1 MSASADYLQEYQKTE
16 TAYTEGHLEEAAT
29 LVYQLVEDYPDDP
42 SARLLCGH
50 IYYGLQQYDIAR
62 EQYEAVLTLTDD
74 PELLDQAQAYM
85 TEANQLSSESDLPN
99 IDSEG
104 LLADDDDFDDATETI
119 LEDFNTDEP
128 ANGAAAGMESEP
140 ALSAD
145 EIDPLDPLS
154 DLDLDI
160 ESLSSPPEQVGEADH
175 LEGSLEDEDL
185 SLEAM
190 DLSQPFEEPMEMSP
204 GSDAVTDED
213 LEDLDLDIPA
223 MPEDDLELDS
233 SDLSQPDL
241 EEEDFDAVAFE
252 SDPLADVGDE
262 LEEYE
267 ADSELTNPLNNPFAP
282 LEADADAGGTEE
294 RAGAGENDWE
304 TEEPFGL
311 GAEIPQENSSDNPFD
326 DSDLLDNDLEQ
337 LSEDLS
343 EDGAIA
349 PDLQEV
355 GISAAD
361 RDEAEAE
368 LASDLFELEDFPSE
382 LELEDLSPES
392 EPSNGNGNGS
402 SPVPPDTQPEP
413 ISGDLD
419 LDEFDDELDDIFAPL
434 EDPDPPAADGE
445 PEVSETESHRRNGR
459 AAIAEEEE
467 FPFDRMEMD
476 IEPEADDE
484 AETLL
489 TDSSRGVEPAFEE
502 DQEDPDSD
510 WDEMDAPA
518 FAALPDLDFDDDIPN
533 SFNLDALDEETFEE
547 NGAAAHRDGTKPTAK
562 SDRNGS
568 SPPPAATG
576 VASHS
581 QTTDD
586 FLDDFEEFDD
596 LGNLPDFEVSPE
608 EASAF
613 LPDSSD
619 FEDDNLDSQ
628 FIATTTSNLDSDS
641 SAIHEDD
648 GLMTPTERETITT
661 FTTPSEDHV
670 DTSLSVEPGSFA
682 FLENKPLKTKSVY
695 TALGTG
701 LVTLIAVAVA
711 TNVATQIAA
720 RNDRA
725 VVVNYLRTTGW
736 IMTAVAG
743 AASFGTTWTISRI
756 TAGQMEKASKELQ
769 TQFEAIARG
778 NLDARVNVYAED
790 ELGQMCAKFNYMAQF
805 IQSTTREAQRKAEEQ
820 EEAKENLQRQVIR
833 LLDDVE
839 GAARG
844 DLTVSAEVTADVL
857 GAVADSFN
865 LTIQNLREIVV
876 QVKQAAR
883 QVSKGATDSASF
895 AKDVAGDALR
905 QAEELAATLNSV
917 QLLTDA
923 IQRVA
928 DSAKEAEEVARS
940 AAALATK
947 GGEAVQMT
955 VAGILKIRETVAET
969 TRDVKRLAESSQEI
983 SKIVAIISNIASRT
997 NLLALNASIEAARA
1011 GEAGRGFAIVADEV
1025 RQLADKSAKSLKEIE
1040 QIVMQI
1046 QSQTSSVMMAMEE
1059 GNQQVIEGTK
1069 LAEQAKR
1076 SLDDIIQVTNRIDV
1090 LVRSITAD
1098 TVEQNETAR
1107 AVAQVMQAV
1116 EHSAQETSQ
1125 EAHRVASALS
1135 NLVGVARDLLTSVER
1150 FRVDPSERQ

>member
-16 TAYTEGHLEEAAT
+16 TAYTEGNLEEAAT
-29 LVYQLVEDYPDDP
+29 LVCQLVEDYPDDP

-50 IYYGLQQYDIAR
+50 IYYDLQQFDVAR
-62 EQYEAVLTLTDD
+62 EQYNAVLTLTDD

-85 TEANQLSSESDLPN
+85 TEADQLSSSSDPPN
-99 IDSEG
+99 GSGAPPPD
-104 LLADDDDFDDATETI
+104 DDDFDDDFDDATETI
-119 LEDFNTDEP
+119 LEDFNGDEP
-128 ANGAAAGMESEP
+128 AAQPVGMESEP
-140 ALSAD
+140 DLAAD
-145 EIDPLDPLS
+145 IADDLS
-154 DLDLDI
+154 DLDIDI
-160 ESLSSPPEQVGEADH
+160 ESLSPPPERVDAVEE
-175 LEGSLEDEDL
+175 LELGPDDEEL
-185 SLEAM
+185 NPEEM
-190 DLSQPFEEPMEMSP
+190 DFSQPFQEAMEMSP
-204 GSDAVTDED
+204 AGEAGADED
-213 LEDLDLDIPA
+213 LEDLDLGIPA
-223 MPEDDLELDS
+223 TSEPELDGGMPEDDWELDS

-241 EEEDFDAVAFE
+241 GEGDFDAIAFE
-252 SDPLADVGDE
+252 SDPLADVGAE
-262 LEEYE
+262 LDEYE
-267 ADSELTNPLNNPFAP
+267 ADSDLTNPLNNPFAE
-282 LEADADAGGTEE
+282 LEGNEAGGGFEG
-294 RAGAGENDWE
+294 AAGENDLE
-304 TEEPFGL
+304 IEDPFVLEE
-311 GAEIPQENSSDNPFD
+311 EIPQEDESENHFASPEGEFLD
-326 DSDLLDNDLEQ
+326 DDLDELSGDLFK
-337 LSEDLS
+337 D
-343 EDGAIA
+343 DAIA
-349 PDLQEV
+349 PELKRP
-355 GISAAD
+355 GLSATD
-361 RDEAEAE
+361 RVAAEPE
-368 LASDLFELEDFPSE
+368 LESDLFELD
-382 LELEDLSPES
+382 DLSPES
-392 EPSNGNGNGS
+392 EPSNGNGNGPR
-402 SPVPPDTQPEP
+402 PVAPDTRPETL
-413 ISGDLD
+413 SGDPD
-419 LDEFDDELDDIFAPL
+419 LGEFDDELDDIFAPL
-434 EDPDPPAADGE
+434 EEPAPPGTEGEAEIPRTEPHRQNGKGAVAEDFDESPFDMMEIDGE
-445 PEVSETESHRRNGR
+445 
-459 AAIAEEEE
+459 AA
-467 FPFDRMEMD
+467 
-476 IEPEADDE
+476 ADDE

-502 DQEDPDSD
+502 DSDFD
-510 WDEMDAPA
+510 WDSSELPA
-518 FAALPDLDFDDDIPN
+518 FAEPPDLDADDDIPD

-547 NGAAAHRDGTKPTAK
+547 NGSGQSR
-562 SDRNGS
+562 DRNGS
-568 SPPPAATG
+568 VPPPAATG

-596 LGNLPDFEVSPE
+596 LGHLPDFEVSPE

-628 FIATTTSNLDSDS
+628 FIATTTSSLESDS
-641 SAIHEDD
+641 SAIHEDE

-661 FTTPSEDHV
+661 FTAPSEDHV

-682 FLENKPLKTKSVY
+682 FLENKPLKIKSLY

-743 AASFGTTWTISRI
+743 AASFGTAWTVGRI
-756 TAGQMEKASKELQ
+756 TAGQMGKASKELQ
-769 TQFEAIARG
+769 AQFDAIARG

-790 ELGQMCAKFNYMAQF
+790 ELGQMCAKFNHMAQF

-940 AAALATK
+940 AAAVATK

>member
-1 MSASADYLQEYQKTE
+1 MSASADYLQEYHKTE
-16 TAYTEGHLEEAAT
+16 TAYTEGNLEEAAT
-29 LVYQLVEDYPDDP
+29 LVCQLVEDYPDDP

-50 IYYGLQQYDIAR
+50 IYYDLQQYDVAR
-62 EQYEAVLTLTDD
+62 EQYNAVLTLTDD

-85 TEANQLSSESDLPN
+85 TEADQLSSSSDPPN
-99 IDSEG
+99 GSG
-104 LLADDDDFDDATETI
+104 APPPDDDDFDDATETI
-119 LEDFNTDEP
+119 LEDFNGDEP
-128 ANGAAAGMESEP
+128 AAEPVGIESEP
-140 ALSAD
+140 DLAAD
-145 EIDPLDPLS
+145 IADDLS
-154 DLDLDI
+154 DLDIDI
-160 ESLSSPPEQVGEADH
+160 ESLSPPPERVAEAEERELD
-175 LEGSLEDEDL
+175 LEEEELNPEE
-185 SLEAM
+185 M
-190 DLSQPFEEPMEMSP
+190 DFSQPFEEAMEMSP
-204 GSDAVTDED
+204 AGEAGADED
-213 LEDLDLDIPA
+213 LEDLDLGIPA
-223 MPEDDLELDS
+223 MSEPELDGGMPEDDWELDS

-241 EEEDFDAVAFE
+241 GGGDFDAIAFE
-252 SDPLADVGDE
+252 SDPLADAGAE
-262 LEEYE
+262 LDEYE
-267 ADSELTNPLNNPFAP
+267 ADSDLTNPLNNPFAE
-282 LEADADAGGTEE
+282 LEGDGADDGEE
-294 RAGAGENDWE
+294 GVVGETDWE
-304 TEEPFGL
+304 TGDPFGL
-311 GAEIPQENSSDNPFD
+311 AAEIPGEDESDNHFAPPEGEFPD
-326 DSDLLDNDLEQ
+326 DDLDGLSGDLFKDE
-337 LSEDLS
+337 
-343 EDGAIA
+343 AIA
-349 PDLQEV
+349 PELKGPGLSGADLGATEPEPE
-355 GISAAD
+355 SD
-361 RDEAEAE
+361 R
-368 LASDLFELEDFPSE
+368 FELD
-382 LELEDLSPES
+382 DLSPES
-392 EPSNGNGNGS
+392 EPSNGNGNG
-402 SPVPPDTQPEP
+402 PRPIAPDAGSETL
-413 ISGDLD
+413 SGDPD
-419 LDEFDDELDDIFAPL
+419 LGEFDDELDDIFAPL
-434 EDPDPPAADGE
+434 EEPAPPGTEEEAEIPRTAA
-445 PEVSETESHRRNGR
+445 HRQNGK
-459 AAIAEEEE
+459 AAIAEDFDES
-467 FPFDRMEMD
+467 PFDMMELD
-476 IEPEADDE
+476 GEAEADDE

-489 TDSSRGVEPAFEE
+489 TDSSRGVGPVFEE
-502 DQEDPDSD
+502 DSD
-510 WDEMDAPA
+510 FDLDGADIPA
-518 FAALPDLDFDDDIPN
+518 FAEPPDLDADDDIPD

-547 NGAAAHRDGTKPTAK
+547 NGAGPPRDWAKPTAK
-562 SDRNGS
+562 GDRNGS
-568 SPPPAATG
+568 VPPPAATG
-576 VASHS
+576 IASHS

-596 LGNLPDFEVSPE
+596 LGHLPDFEVSPE

-619 FEDDNLDSQ
+619 FEDDNLESQ
-628 FIATTTSNLDSDS
+628 FIATTTSNLESDS
-641 SAIHEDD
+641 SAIHEDEE
-648 GLMTPTERETITT
+648 LMTPTERETLTT
-661 FTTPSEDHV
+661 FTAPSEDHV

-682 FLENKPLKTKSVY
+682 FLENKPLKIKSLY

-725 VVVNYLRTTGW
+725 LVVNYLRTTGW

-743 AASFGTTWTISRI
+743 AASFGTAWTVGRI
-756 TAGQMEKASKELQ
+756 TAGQMGKASKELQ
-769 TQFEAIARG
+769 AQFDAIARG

-790 ELGQMCAKFNYMAQF
+790 ELGQMCAKFNHMAQF

-928 DSAKEAEEVARS
+928 ESAKEAEEVARS
-940 AAALATK
+940 AAAVATK